1 MCSQTHAKNKEW
13 CKVAW
18 FASSYVA
25 LIRCFSENQNK
36 TKRNPWT
43 NKNLEIWKCPVVQRS
58 VTRRQNLK
66 EDGLIPEVNFSPM
79 SPKLL
84 LTYPHR
90 EEDRELLWHHYIF
103 FEIDAVKSLTQSTKN
118 LCQLEF
124 FTKNLTILFG
134 LIYSELR
141 VPSV

>member
-43 NKNLEIWKCPVVQRS
+43 NKNLEIWKCPVVQCS
-58 VTRRQNLK
+58 VALRQNLK

-103 FEIDAVKSLTQSTKN
+103 LRLMLLKVLPN
-118 LCQLEF
+118 QLKIF
-124 FTKNLTILFG
+124 VNLTFSPKIWPFCLVWFT
-134 LIYSELR
+134 LS
-141 VPSV
+141 

>member
-25 LIRCFSENQNK
+25 LIRYFSEKQNK

-90 EEDRELLWHHYIF
+90 EEDQELLWHHYIF
-103 FEIDAVKSLTQSTKN
+103 LRLMLLKVLPN
-118 LCQLEF
+118 QLKIF
-124 FTKNLTILFG
+124 VNLTFSPKIWPFCLVWFT
-134 LIYSELR
+134 LS
-141 VPSV
+141 

>member
-1 MCSQTHAKNKEW
+1 MYSQTHAKNKEW

-103 FEIDAVKSLTQSTKN
+103 LRLMLLKVLPN
-118 LCQLEF
+118 QLKIF
-124 FTKNLTILFG
+124 VNLTFSPKIWPFCLVWFT
-134 LIYSELR
+134 LS
-141 VPSV
+141 

>member
-79 SPKLL
+79 LPKLL

-90 EEDRELLWHHYIF
+90 EEDQELLWHHYIF
-103 FEIDAVKSLTQSTKN
+103 LRLMLLKVLPN
-118 LCQLEF
+118 QLKIF
-124 FTKNLTILFG
+124 VNLTFSPKIWPFCLVWFT
-134 LIYSELR
+134 LS
-141 VPSV
+141 